1 MNKKIIKASMILI
14 LILMVIGSIYCL
26 AKYTVSNKT
35 TMSASS
41 LQMSANNGSA
51 GTLVAGEKNP
61 NSYSYHTRT
70 GEFEGDG
77 NSTTAY
83 KDPVYKD
90 FQIYCIEPGTQ
101 LRYKHSISYST
112 AKSLDGNS
120 HTRRCGTHA
129 ATPNDGAT
137 TPPVFRE
144 NGTYTLPIAAAY
156 IISDNPI
163 GEWSKEK
170 QRGIWN
176 LRKSGLSGGLIIGNA
191 ESKQPGK
198 NGDPQ
203 SSKYDQ
209 EALDYA
215 NYDNSVR
222 NSGLNPSDKTS
233 IESVYTKVNQDSK
246 EYTVGP
252 FNLTYTN
259 GIYGN
264 KAFSGISEMTI
275 IGYNSK
281 KEVVRSDIKV
291 KKFIL
296 KDTATGI
303 YGSAVTPE
311 YFEPDSSIKIDTS
324 TQVYPVSGQDFQIVF
339 DDPNAGLASD
349 SQNRVTYISIKIKFK
364 YMLANGQYTKL
375 KVTKYTVKYN
385 HDHTYFPHQD
395 AYHSGCYTDEEGKR
409 HHNIKYRDC
418 HGCKT
423 TCYLEASGQ
432 QYAAVVD
439 AIRSVYEQEIEIGK
453 QGGIK
458 IATSMDL
465 GGHVW
470 EDGVATKET
479 KADGVSNTQGDNID
493 KSLKNVKVTLYTS
506 DGKIASLMSNPNES
520 GITSEQIMNR
530 VNPTYTD
537 SEGNYLF
544 EGLDPMKKYYVT
556 FEYNGQIY
564 LPTEY
569 LNTENKQYSTVSEMV
584 NAGLYNTNNWKITS
598 KGTETVND
606 RNNYDN
612 KFAEIGSYPENYNSS
627 NSLGRTGSKNATF
640 TQKDLMGYTL
650 DGNGKYKQTTTQLI
664 DGYLYDENGNETTTY
679 KEGVISQRIR
689 QYIQN
694 NRKSPDANALKSIY
708 SGIAGNDTEMW
719 RKLQFIEDCKISSYT
734 QGQGKN
740 RDLYPV
746 YSKFRI
752 NKKNGT
758 SYKTAKDAQNTSYD
772 TKSEVLSGTTYRPI
786 YPGQFFVN
794 QGLWRRQ
801 EFDLAMRKDV
811 YRSVMKINNK
821 TVMYKYDKRSSDD
834 KYWDINVRMSD
845 YNSYYNTSYNREV
858 YKTDYEYSSKDLNHP
873 GADLEIYVTYKLTI
887 RNQSQSIM
895 SQVKEVVDYY
905 DKDYKYRD
913 DLSWV
918 TYAGDGKSNS
928 ISDKEYYNAMVAE
941 NVSNNIK
948 NARATNSATSSKY
961 GASTHS
967 DISKTYGTVYI
978 RGLQNKKL
986 ATGESA
992 YIYLTFQVNKQN
1004 GKVILDGDSS
1014 PKMNYA
1020 EINGYSTYYRDG
1032 TTLPNNVTKN
1042 SNNIAGLID
1051 RDSNPGNLVQSD
1063 INSGNRTEKNFEDDT
1078 DRAKAIRVIID
1089 ESAVRKANGIVWED
1103 ERTVKSGDSIVGD
1116 GVRQDN
1122 EKKVAGVTVQLVEKT
1137 IDGREYIWQETTTD
1151 ANGHYSFES
1160 YIPGD
1165 YVIRFYYG
1173 NTVNTTKIK
1182 GNNNYTSGGQNSV
1195 SYNGQDF
1202 KSTTYQ
1208 KGITQSNYTDEANR
1222 YTGYKNTT
1230 TQNESGTYG
1239 YDIYAADSNKNN
1251 VSDAKD
1257 LWTTSNIPQIT
1268 YKPNTTVTERK
1279 AIHGRQTVNSY
1290 SSGNVTNHKAE
1301 VLASPYDTPSYNGT
1315 KYTKAEMDA
1324 LVNELINNTY
1334 MTAETGVIA
1343 VEFEYDRQQT
1353 DGLKATENNSSNSS
1367 KNYVSKNNRYNGT
1380 YELANIDL
1388 GLSERPKAQLEIDKS
1403 ISNIKVTLANGS
1415 VLFDVNKAGD
1425 NVIWKGH
1432 EAYDLNAKVAKALT
1446 GYKKL
1451 SDNSKYEDYYK
1462 DNNKNRYSYREEV
1475 NNIVKKSDKGLIQLT
1490 MDEELMHGATIE
1502 IKYNVKVTNVGETD
1516 YEGQKYYYLADSSG
1530 ATVVTTVANQV
1541 VDYVA
1546 NNLQFN
1552 GANAENNKWTVINNA
1567 SLITSQSADND
1578 NNLVNRRL
1586 INNVKQYNT
1595 TVQTDGLNKSL
1606 KPGESADKTIV
1617 LTQLISTEN
1626 SSDDLTYSNMVEIVK
1641 TSNTVGRRM
1650 AFSVVGNQD
1659 PTLSDA
1665 SEVDSSVAEKVV
1677 ILPPFGNTHIFY
1689 ILGAIIAVILIAG
1702 ITFII
1707 VKVNKKRE

>member
-1 MNKKIIKASMILI
+1 MKEKILKIGVFTLFIITVIFGIYGISEYAVKTHVSKASISKLETNANEN
-14 LILMVIGSIYCL
+14 GTTASTL
-26 AKYTVSNKT
+26 AP
-35 TMSASS
+35 
-41 LQMSANNGSA
+41 
-51 GTLVAGEKNP
+51 GELNP
-61 NSYSYHTRT
+61 NTYSYHIHT
-70 GEFEGDG
+70 GQFEGVYG
-77 NSTTAY
+77 MTAY
-83 KDPVYKD
+83 KDPIYKD
-90 FQIYCIEPGTQ
+90 FQIFCIQPGTALKYKYGLTYAEALQ
-101 LRYKHSISYST
+101 LEGKVST
-112 AKSLDGNS
+112 KS
-120 HTRRCGTHA
+120 CGKHA
-129 ATPNDGAT
+129 ATTHDGDT

-144 NGTYTLPIAAAY
+144 VSSGTLPVAAAY
-156 IISDNPI
+156 IVSEEPLK
-163 GEWSKEK
+163 EWSRDK
-170 QRGIWN
+170 QRAIWN
-176 LRKSGLSGGLIIGNA
+176 LRNSNLSEGLVIGSGN
-191 ESKQPGK
+191 SKQPAK
-198 NGDPQ
+198 HGDPDT
-203 SSKYDQ
+203 SIYDQ
-209 EALDYA
+209 EAIDYA
-215 NYDNSVR
+215 AYDKTVR
-222 NSGLNPSDKTS
+222 NKGLNPTDKTS
-233 IESVYTKVNQDSK
+233 LNDVYTKINRTAK

-264 KAFSGISEMTI
+264 LTFSGISEMTV

-281 KEVVRSDIKV
+281 KQVVNENIKV

-296 KDTATGI
+296 KDTTTGI
-303 YGSAVTPE
+303 YGNAVTPE
-311 YFEPDSSIKIDTS
+311 YFEPSNDLKVDETP
-324 TQVYPVSGQDFQIVF
+324 QVYPTSGQDFQIVF

-349 SQNRVTYISIKIKFK
+349 SPNRVTYISIKVKFK
-364 YMLANGQYTKL
+364 YMIANGQYTKL
-375 KVTKYTVKYN
+375 SATKYTVGYT
-385 HDHTYFPHQD
+385 HDHSYNPHSH
-395 AYHSGCYTDEEGKR
+395 HSGCHSTEDGGTC
-409 HHNIKYRDC
+409 HHYVTKY
-418 HGCKT
+418 GCKT
-423 TCYLEASGQ
+423 TGKLTAQPQ
-432 QYAAVVD
+432 QYVAVMD
-439 AIRSVYEQEIEIGK
+439 AIRSIYEQEVEIGK
-453 QGGIK
+453 GNRIVLN
-458 IATSMDL
+458 TSMDL

-506 DGKIASLMSNPNES
+506 DGKVATLLSDPTES
-520 GITSEQIMNR
+520 GITTDQLMHRI
-530 VNPTYTD
+530 NPTYTD
-537 SEGNYLF
+537 ADGNYLF
-544 EGLDPMKKYYVT
+544 EGLDPMKQYYVR

-569 LNTENKQYSTVSEMV
+569 LNTSGKQYSSVTQMV

-612 KFAEIGSYPENYNSS
+612 KFAEIGSYPYNYASS

-650 DGNGKYKQTTTQLI
+650 DGNGKYRQTSTQLI

-679 KEGVISQRIR
+679 KEGTISQRVR
-689 QYIQN
+689 QYIQSN
-694 NRKSPDANALKSIY
+694 KKFPDDNAMKSIY
-708 SGIAGNDTEMW
+708 SNIANGNSETW

-734 QGQGKN
+734 QGQGKGK
-740 RDLYPV
+740 DLYPV
-746 YSKFRI
+746 YAQFKI
-752 NKKNGT
+752 NHALNGQV
-758 SYKTAKDAQNTSYD
+758 YKTAKEAQNGNYD
-772 TKSEVLSGTTYRPI
+772 MKAEVLSGITYRPI

-928 ISDKEYYNAMVAE
+928 VSDKEYYNAMVAE

-1089 ESAVRKANGIVWED
+1089 ESAVRKANGTVWED

-1208 KGITQSNYTDEANR
+1208 KGITQSNYTDESNR

-1279 AIHGRQTVNSY
+1279 AIHGRQAVNSY
-1290 SSGNVTNHKAE
+1290 SSSNVTNHKAE

-1367 KNYVSKNNRYNGT
+1367 KNYVSKDNRYNGK

-1388 GLSERPKAQLEIDKS
+1388 GLSERPKAQLELDKS

-1502 IKYNVKVTNVGETD
+1502 IKYKVKVTNVGETD

-1689 ILGAIIAVILIAG
+1689 ILGAVIAVILIAG